1 MLVSYLGAKTAKK
14 KLLFRKIDTTLKN
27 LEINTIIANMPASV
41 SLSSNYMAKR
51 ALKIETGSDKS
62 NDGDGIVIDEQ
73 LKEMEQLRGMLIII
87 MFLLNFILPFPSAF
101 IF

>member
-1 MLVSYLGAKTAKK
+1 
-14 KLLFRKIDTTLKN
+14 
-27 LEINTIIANMPASV
+27 
-41 SLSSNYMAKR
+41 MAKR